1 MELCNLGLRILHLHL
16 HGLIRSKNL
25 ELGRDPDTGGQTQYV
40 LELVKNLANTSEVE
54 QVDLVTR
61 LIKDKKIDA
70 QYSKEREFI
79 ELGAR
84 ILRFEFGPQ
93 KYLRKELL
101 WPFLDDLVNK
111 LSNFYGKTENKPDW
125 IHAHYA
131 DAGYVGVQLSKNLS
145 VPLVFT
151 AHSLGREKKRRLL
164 DAGLTESQIEKSY
177 FISKRISAEEKALKE
192 ASMIVTSTRQES
204 VYQYSAY
211 QSFETHKARVIFPGV
226 NYKKFHH
233 IHSTTETSD
242 IDSMMKPF
250 LTDSLKPPLLAIS
263 RAVRRKNVPSLVEAF
278 GRSEKLKKN
287 NNLILVL
294 GCRDNF
300 SKMDAQ
306 QKDVFQKIFEI
317 IDKYNLY
324 GKVAYPKKH
333 TPDQIP
339 SIYRWA
345 ATRRGIFV
353 NPALTEPF
361 GLTLLEAASCGLPMV
376 ATNDGGPQEINLKCD
391 NGLLADVTDLSKFK
405 LTLEKAISNH
415 NQWNLWSRNGIEAV
429 SRHFS
434 WNSHVRNYLFSMCQQ
449 DHKLSLVSSSGIKL
463 SCLNG
468 RSSLIKPHSSKTSG
482 SGWMIS

>member
-1 MELCNLGLRILHLHL
+1 LALKILHLHL
-16 HGLIRSKNL
+16 HGLIRSNNL

-40 LELVKNLANTSEVE
+40 LELVKSLANTSEVE

-61 LIKDKKIDA
+61 LIKDKRVDD
-70 QYSKEREFI
+70 QYSKDKEFI

-101 WPFLDDLVNK
+101 WPFLDELIIK
-111 LSNFYGKTENKPDW
+111 LTKFYEKSENRPDW

-131 DAGYVGVQLSKNLS
+131 DAGYVGVRLSKNLNI
-145 VPLVFT
+145 PLVFT
-151 AHSLGREKKRRLL
+151 AHSLGREKQRRLL
-164 DAGLTESQIEKSY
+164 DTGLTQSQIEKSY
-177 FISKRISAEEKALKE
+177 CISKRISAEEEALKE
-192 ASMIVTSTRQES
+192 ASMIITSTKQES
-204 VYQYSAY
+204 VFQYSDY
-211 QSFETHKARVIFPGV
+211 QSFESIKARVIFPGV
-226 NYKKFHH
+226 DYNKFHH

-242 IDSMMKPF
+242 IDNMMNPF
-250 LTDSLKPPLLAIS
+250 LIDSSKPPLLAIS

-294 GCRDNF
+294 GCRDNL
-300 SKMDAQ
+300 SKMDSQ
-306 QKDVFQKIFEI
+306 QKDVFQQIFEI

-333 TPDQIP
+333 TSDQIP

-345 ATRRGIFV
+345 ASRRGIFV

-376 ATNDGGPQEINLKCD
+376 ATNDGGPQEINLKCE
-391 NGLLADVTDLSKFK
+391 NGLLADVTDLNKFK
-405 LTLEKAISNH
+405 LVLEKAISNKS
-415 NQWNLWSRNGIEAV
+415 QWKLWSRNGIEAV
-429 SRHFS
+429 SRYFS
-434 WNSHVRNYLFSMCQQ
+434 WNNHVRNYLFNMCQQ
-449 DHKLSLVSSSGIKL
+449 DHKLSIISSSGIRL

>member
-1 MELCNLGLRILHLHL
+1 LGLKILHLHL
-16 HGLIRSKNL
+16 HGLIRSSDL

-40 LELVKNLANTSEVE
+40 LELVKSLANTSEVE

-61 LIKDKKIDA
+61 LIKDKRISDH
-70 QYSKEREFI
+70 YSKKCEFI

-101 WPFLDDLVNK
+101 WPFLDELIDK
-111 LSNFYGKTENKPDW
+111 LFNFYKKPENKPNW
-125 IHAHYA
+125 IHSHYA
-131 DAGYVGVQLSKNLS
+131 DAGYVGMHLSKLLK

-151 AHSLGREKKRRLL
+151 AHSLGREKKRKLL
-164 DAGLTESQIEKSY
+164 DSGLKVSQIEKSY
-177 FISKRISAEEKALKE
+177 FISKRISAEENALKE
-192 ASMIVTSTRQES
+192 ASMIVASTNQES

-211 QSFETHKARVIFPGV
+211 QSFDASKARVICPGV
-226 NYKKFHH
+226 DHDKFHN
-233 IHSTTETSD
+233 IYSTTETSD
-242 IDSMMKPF
+242 IDNMMKPF
-250 LTDSLKPPLLAIS
+250 LVDSSKPPLLAIS
-263 RAVRRKNVPSLVEAF
+263 RAVRRKNVPFLVEAF

-287 NNLILVL
+287 NNLILIL
-294 GCRDNF
+294 GCRDNI
-300 SKMDAQ
+300 SKLDSQ
-306 QKDVFQKIFEI
+306 QKDVFQQIFEM

-333 TPDQIP
+333 TPSQIP

-345 ATRRGIFV
+345 ASRRGVFV

-376 ATNDGGPQEINLKCD
+376 ATNDGGPREIKLKCE
-391 NGLLADVTDLSKFK
+391 NGLLADVTDLNKFK
-405 LTLEKAISNH
+405 NTLENAIASKS
-415 NQWNLWSRNGIEAV
+415 QWKLWSRNGIEAV

-434 WNSHVRNYLFSMCQQ
+434 WSNHVCNYLYSMYEGDDQ
-449 DHKLSLVSSSGIKL
+449 LNLPSSSGIKL
-463 SCLNG
+463 NCLNG

-482 SGWMIS
+482 SEWIIS

>member
-1 MELCNLGLRILHLHL
+1 MGLKILHLHL
-16 HGLIRSKNL
+16 HGLIRSRDL
-25 ELGRDPDTGGQTQYV
+25 ELGHDPDTGGQTQYV
-40 LELVKNLANTSEVE
+40 LELVKSLANTSEVE

-61 LIKDKKIDA
+61 LIKDKKVND
-70 QYSKEREFI
+70 QYSKEKEFI

-101 WPFLDDLVNK
+101 WPFLEELIDK
-111 LSNFYGKTENKPDW
+111 LSKFYKKPENKPDW

-131 DAGYVGVQLSKNLS
+131 DAGYVGVRLSRNLK

-164 DAGLTESQIEKSY
+164 DAGLTQSQIEKSY
-177 FISKRISAEEKALKE
+177 CITKRISAEEEALKE
-192 ASMIVTSTRQES
+192 AFMIVTSTKQES
-204 VYQYSAY
+204 VYQYSTY
-211 QSFETHKARVIFPGV
+211 KSFEPQKARVICPGV
-226 NYKKFHH
+226 DHKKFHH

-242 IDSMMKPF
+242 IDNMMNSF
-250 LTDSLKPPLLAIS
+250 LTDSSKPPLLAIS

-278 GRSEKLKKN
+278 GRSDKLKKN
-287 NNLILVL
+287 NNLILIL
-294 GCRDNF
+294 GCRDNL
-300 SKMDAQ
+300 SKMDPQ
-306 QKDVFQKIFEI
+306 QKDVFQQIFEI
-317 IDKYNLY
+317 IDRYNLY

-345 ATRRGIFV
+345 ASRRGIFV

-376 ATNDGGPQEINLKCD
+376 ATNDGGPQEINLKCE
-391 NGLLADVTDLSKFK
+391 NGLLADVTDLNRFK
-405 LTLEKAISNH
+405 LALEKAISSKS
-415 NQWNLWSRNGIEAV
+415 QWKLWSRNGIEAV

-434 WNSHVRNYLFSMCQQ
+434 WNNHVRNYLFSMFQKDQ
-449 DHKLSLVSSSGIKL
+449 KLNVLSSSGIKL

-482 SGWMIS
+482 SEWMIS